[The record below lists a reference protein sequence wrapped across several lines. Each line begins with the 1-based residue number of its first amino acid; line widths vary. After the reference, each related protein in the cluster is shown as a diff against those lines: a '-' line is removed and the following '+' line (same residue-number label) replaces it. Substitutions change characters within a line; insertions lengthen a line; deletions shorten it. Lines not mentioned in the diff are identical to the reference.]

1 MTDYRAVQA
10 AIAKKGSQPQAALD
24 ALCALSDA
32 TFGLKLCTISL
43 IDPVTEEGIRVYS
56 NMPDAFPLSGR
67 KPRADTYWSKWVLD
81 HQKTFVANDSAGIAE
96 VFLIMNSLNL

>member
-24 ALCALSDA
+24 ELCALSDA

-43 IDPVTEEGIRVYS
+43 IDPVTEAESRGQVH
-56 NMPDAFPLSGR
+56 FV
-67 KPRADTYWSKWVLD
+67 KFKSKLP
-81 HQKTFVANDSAGIAE
+81 
-96 VFLIMNSLNL
+96 